1 MCWERILHMQT
12 PNTLHTYGLT
22 HVLRAPERIYCMLQ
36 NANEA
41 QSLKCIVENETNR
54 RSRKSKM
61 LKN

>member
-1 MCWERILHMQT
+1 MQT

-22 HVLRAPERIYCMLQ
+22 HVLRAPDRIYCMLQ